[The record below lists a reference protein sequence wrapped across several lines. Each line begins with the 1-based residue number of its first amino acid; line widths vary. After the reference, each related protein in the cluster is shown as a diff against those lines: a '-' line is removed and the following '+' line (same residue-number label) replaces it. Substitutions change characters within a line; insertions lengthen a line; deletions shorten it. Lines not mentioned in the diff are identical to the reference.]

1 LGNQE
6 LIVFIDE
13 EKSQKDWLSEVTST
27 FNKELSETCR
37 VFTEQLDDMKK
48 QITDNQK
55 EVEQQIV
62 TILSEHRLPPS
73 ETAVA
78 VVAEKEE
85 TAPVE
90 TEQVQEEEKASE
102 PETVKQVISKEQFE
116 AQRSEIE
123 TLRRDLAVL
132 RQLDREMREGTST
145 ILTEI
150 KAKAKAITDAAANT
164 PAPTTT
170 SVARATLEE
179 GKTALL
185 EKSDKVTS
193 RLEDLQDTIDQ
204 LKLDVTQRKCRPS
217 ETIMTHCANE
227 RKALAEEIE
236 AFGQFI
242 TQVKPRWKK
251 TWEQELQTIVKEQQ
265 TLKDQEYLLSDMKD
279 DLDALLE
286 VFEQLQKIY
295 AYQANARPQ
304 LREFRVVPAE
314 EGFEG
319 MNSVL
324 KQVSTIDVD
333 HSRRLKA
340 LEQADKMRQRE
351 LANRIDDFEKELV
364 GFVETKKLK
373 KTGGALEID
382 RLRKQKDEEMM
393 KAMFAEK
400 KKAASGISTPTTE
413 EEAAKEEAA
422 KEEAAKEETAK
433 EEEPEAVST
442 EEAKA
447 EETPEV
453 KEE

>member
-1 LGNQE
+1 MG
-6 LIVFIDE
+6 
-13 EKSQKDWLSEVTST
+13 
-27 FNKELSETCR
+27 ETR
-37 VFTEQLDDMKK
+37 RLFTEQLDDMKK
-48 QITDNQK
+48 QLTDNQK
-55 EVEQQIV
+55 EVEHQIL
-62 TILSEHRLPPS
+62 TMLAEYQPP
-73 ETAVA
+73 
-78 VVAEKEE
+78 VVAPAPTVEKEDAVPE
-85 TAPVE
+85 PKEA
-90 TEQVQEEEKASE
+90 TEQEEEQEPKAKE
-102 PETVKQVISKEQFE
+102 PAIVSTTISKEQFE

-123 TLRRDLAVL
+123 TLRRDLGVL
-132 RQLDREMREGTST
+132 RQLDREMREST
-145 ILTEI
+145 ATIFAEI
-150 KAKAKAITDAAANT
+150 KAKAKSFTEAASNT
-164 PAPTTT
+164 PVPTTT
-170 SVARATLEE
+170 TAARAALEE
-179 GKTALL
+179 GKATLH

-217 ETIMTHCANE
+217 ETIMTHCSNE
-227 RKALAEEIE
+227 RKALSEEIE

-242 TQVKPRWKK
+242 AQVKPRWKK

-304 LREFRVVPAE
+304 RREFRVAPAD
-314 EGFEG
+314 EGFDG

-340 LEQADKMRQRE
+340 LEQADKMRQKE

-393 KAMFAEK
+393 KALYAEK
-400 KKAASGISTPTTE
+400 RAAAGASTPVIE
-413 EEAAKEEAA
+413 EE
-422 KEEAAKEETAK
+422 ETK
-433 EEEPEAVST
+433 EEEHEVTIAAEGVT
-442 EEAKA
+442 E
-447 EETPEV
+447 
-453 KEE
+453 

>member
-1 LGNQE
+1 MVVL
-6 LIVFIDE
+6 IDE
-13 EKSQKDWLSEVTST
+13 EKSQKNWLLDVTT
-27 FNKELSETCR
+27 AFNKELGETR
-37 VFTEQLDDMKK
+37 RLFTEQLNDMKK

-62 TILSEHRLPPS
+62 TILSEHQLSPPTAAA
-73 ETAVA
+73 ETATV
-78 VVAEKEE
+78 KI
-85 TAPVE
+85 
-90 TEQVQEEEKASE
+90 EQVEKGVEEEEKVSE
-102 PETVKQVISKEQFE
+102 PQAVEKADSTVSKEQFE

-132 RQLDREMREGTST
+132 RQLDHEMREGTST

-150 KAKAKAITDAAANT
+150 KAKAKAITDAAESS

-170 SVARATLEE
+170 SAARSALEE
-179 GKTALL
+179 GKTTLH

-193 RLEDLQDTIDQ
+193 RLEELQDTIDQ

-217 ETIMTHCANE
+217 ETIMTHCTNE

-295 AYQANARPQ
+295 AYQANTRPQ
-304 LREFRVVPAE
+304 LREFRVAPAE

-400 KKAASGISTPTTE
+400 KKASSGISTPV
-413 EEAAKEEAA
+413 A
-422 KEEAAKEETAK
+422 
-433 EEEPEAVST
+433 EEEPIKEEGEEEQAALSTKEVKADEAP
-442 EEAKA
+442 E
-447 EETPEV
+447 EV